1 MFRKKVEQD
10 DEQEKLDQLKARNKV
25 LKEEKTR
32 LKEEVADLKLKKKI
46 EEEDIKH
53 MVKMKEEKLA
63 IEHQKKMLELEK
75 KTQDEIHKAQNEYR
89 DKIEKN
95 LEKQLSDMKAMHDA
109 ILERL
114 PNVAVRLKG
123 EV

>member
-10 DEQEKLDQLKARNKV
+10 DEQEKLDQLKARNKA
-25 LKEEKTR
+25 LEEEKTR

-63 IEHQKKMLELEK
+63 IEHERKELERESEK
-75 KTQDEIHKAQNEYR
+75 QAAIHKAQNEYR

-95 LEKQLSDMKAMHDA
+95 LEKQLASMKDMYGE
-109 ILERL
+109 ILGRL
-114 PNVAVRLKG
+114 PNVNVRLKG
-123 EV
+123 DV